1 MKKTTKILL
10 AAVVLFLTAIAVF
23 FYYLGAER
31 VPKGIGFDLTHDT
44 TYVTTPLPAFKH
56 LVVEI
61 PALRDETYERLN
73 SSSSNNNT
81 LHLTSTRFVDTLLAK
96 DSFSRAVEAA
106 KTPGNKLVLL
116 NALTKYLH
124 ICLAGDTLYVQFDV
138 PIAVDSLY
146 YSNYREATILKHPYP
161 VCLGDCA
168 LVLDEAP
175 LSVRTHT
182 LYRNLVYAG
191 FRQDTLHVSPGTQN
205 LILRS
210 DTVDGLEFG
219 PLERQLSILT
229 TQIGRMYMDLD
240 RSPELYEEH
249 RIYIDSLTTIAEEHY
264 TGSRQ
269 RYIQMEWEHSRCIYW
284 YPRR

>member
-10 AAVVLFLTAIAVF
+10 AAVVLFLTAILTF
-23 FYYLGAER
+23 FYYLSAER
-31 VPKGIGFDLTHDT
+31 VPKGIGFDLTHDA

-61 PALRDETYERLN
+61 PALRGETPERLN
-73 SSSSNNNT
+73 DSPSNNNT

-96 DSFSRAVEAA
+96 DSFSHAVEAA

-116 NALTKYLH
+116 KALTKYFH
-124 ICLAGDTLYVQFDV
+124 TRLAGDTLHVQFDV

-146 YSNYREATILKHPYP
+146 YSYYMGATVMKNPYP
-161 VCLGDCA
+161 VRLGDCA

-210 DTVDGLEFG
+210 DTVGGLEFG

-229 TQIGRMYMDLD
+229 TQIGRMHLDLD
-240 RSPELYEEH
+240 RSRQLYEKH
-249 RIYIDSLTTIAEEHY
+249 QIYIDSLTTIAEEHY
-264 TGSRQ
+264 TGSRD
-269 RYIQMEWEHSRCIYW
+269 RYIQMEWEHPRCIYW